1 MQQASQLR
9 LAMAQINV
17 VVGDVEGNAQKIIEW
32 LDRARDADADIVT
45 FPELALTEYP
55 PEDLLLKPQFIDA
68 NLAALDKIIS
78 RTRDITAIIGFV
90 DRQDDIFNA
99 AAIAQNVK
107 LVTTYHKMYLPNYG
121 VFDEFRYFQPGKQCP
136 VFRIGSATVG
146 VSICED
152 IWYPDGPVFQ
162 QALSGGAE
170 VIINI
175 SSSPYHAGKRR
186 WREQMLA
193 TRAADNVV
201 IVVYNN
207 LVGAQDELVFD
218 GDSLV
223 FDENGD
229 LVARG
234 KQFEEDLIVV
244 DLDVESV
251 FRKRL
256 HDPRRR
262 QQIRGQT
269 GEFPIFEIKTVR
281 RENKEFTRLTPN
293 LLPPLPED
301 AEIYQALVVGTRD
314 YVVKNGFKKV
324 VLGLSGGIDSA
335 LTACIAADALGSENV
350 IGVLM
355 PSEFSSRGS
364 IEDSQQL
371 GKNLGIELLTIP
383 ITDVYGAFKSA
394 LKAGFK
400 GAKPDV
406 TEENLQARIRGTY
419 LMALSNKFG
428 WLVLSTGNKSEVSS
442 GYCTLYGDMAGGF
455 AVLKDVMKK
464 TVFRLAE
471 HGNRV
476 AGRERIP
483 RTIIQKPPSA
493 ELRPN
498 QLDTDSLPPY
508 EVLDPILKAYVEED
522 RSLSEIVDM
531 GFDEQLVR
539 RVIRMVDTNEY
550 KRRQAA
556 PGVKITPRAFGRD
569 RRMPITNRFG

>member
-1 MQQASQLR
+1 MKHPSQLR

-17 VVGDVEGNAQKIIEW
+17 VVGDVDGNVQKCIDWI
-32 LDRARDADADIVT
+32 DRARDADADIVT
-45 FPELALTEYP
+45 FPELALTGYP

-68 NLAALDKIIS
+68 NLAALDKVVA

-90 DRQDDIFNA
+90 DRKDDIFNA
-99 AAIAQNVK
+99 AAIAQNGN
-107 LVTTYHKMYLPNYG
+107 LVTAYHKIYLPNYG
-121 VFDEFRYFQPGKQCP
+121 VFDEFRYFQPGSRCP
-136 VFRIGSATVG
+136 VLQLGRATIG

-175 SSSPYHAGKRR
+175 SSSPYHAGKRH
-186 WREQMLA
+186 WRERMLA
-193 TRAADNVV
+193 TRASDNTV
-201 IVVYNN
+201 IVAYNN
-207 LVGAQDELVFD
+207 LVGGQDELVFD

-244 DLDVESV
+244 DLDIESV

-262 QQIRGQT
+262 QQKLNT
-269 GEFPIFEIKTVR
+269 
-281 RENKEFTRLTPN
+281 TRV
-293 LLPPLPED
+293 PELFQLAATSRTHRSMPASAPAEVLSDD
-301 AEIYQALVVGTRD
+301 AEIYRALVLGTRD
-314 YVVKNGFKKV
+314 YVTKNGFKKV

-335 LTACIAADALGSENV
+335 LTACIAVDALGSDNV
-350 IGVLM
+350 VGVLM
-355 PSEFSSRGS
+355 PSEFSSHGS
-364 IEDSQQL
+364 IDDSEHL
-371 GKNLGIELLTIP
+371 GKNLRIELLTIP
-383 ITDVYGAFKSA
+383 IREVLHSFTTA

-406 TEENLQARIRGTY
+406 TEENIQARIRGTY

-428 WLVLSTGNKSEVSS
+428 WLVLSTGNKSEIST

-455 AVLKDVMKK
+455 AVLKDVMKT
-464 TVFRLAE
+464 TVYRLAE
-471 HGNRV
+471 YCG
-476 AGRERIP
+476 RIP
-483 RTIIQKPPSA
+483 RATIDKPPSA

-498 QLDTDSLPPY
+498 QLDTDSLPAY
-508 EVLDPILKAYVEED
+508 DVLDPILKAYVEDD
-522 RSLSEIVDM
+522 RSFAEMIEM

-539 RVIRMVDTNEY
+539 RVVRMVDMNEY

-569 RRMPITNRFG
+569 RRMPITNRFR